1 MIEFTNQ
8 DIVNLLFGG
17 SVTLI
22 SIFLD
27 LSLKKEADH
36 YMKMKKSI

>member
-27 LSLKKEADH
+27 QKKKKEADH